1 MIIALRT
8 ILNLFMVKEI
18 QQAKNKKDHI
28 KMVAATLL
36 KTINLQTGRQIL
48 VLSVIL
54 SLCIFLKKL
63 FIWEKTQIMRI
74 QSHA

>member
-1 MIIALRT
+1 MGKLAVIIALRT

-18 QQAKNKKDHI
+18 QQGKNKKDQI

-54 SLCIFLKKL
+54 SLCIFLK
-63 FIWEKTQIMRI
+63 
-74 QSHA
+74 